1 MAQTKIKSGLIDG
14 GLGIDWQSTIQTSD
28 FTAEAGKGY
37 FVNTTSNEITVSLPV
52 GVVGSEILFQDYAG
66 TFATNKIIFQANGS
80 EKIQGS
86 ADDYRCIIDNAT
98 VSIVYQD
105 TTKGW
110 TADNIVVDTLP
121 PLVISYLVI
130 AGGGGGGG
138 SHISYTAG
146 GGGGAGGFR
155 NSFAGDLTGGGG
167 SAETTLT
174 LSAATNY
181 TVTIGA
187 GGAAAPAGLGRLGM
201 PQHSAHR
208 SRYQQDGRIQQLAS
222 KSALPRGCSAF
233 GRRAAAAK

>member
-66 TFATNKIIFQANGS
+66 TFATNKIVFQANGS

-110 TADNIVVDTLP
+110 TCL
-121 PLVISYLVI
+121 L
-130 AGGGGGGG
+130 
-138 SHISYTAG
+138 YT
-146 GGGGAGGFR
+146 
-155 NSFAGDLTGGGG
+155 SP
-167 SAETTLT
+167 S
-174 LSAATNY
+174 
-181 TVTIGA
+181 
-187 GGAAAPAGLGRLGM
+187 
-201 PQHSAHR
+201 
-208 SRYQQDGRIQQLAS
+208 
-222 KSALPRGCSAF
+222 PRD
-233 GRRAAAAK
+233 